1 MKRAFTLIELL
12 VVIAIIAILA
22 AILFPVFAQAK
33 LAAKKTVALSNAK
46 ELALSIAIYQ
56 NDYDDAVVKSYFGA
70 PPQCANPPGNWGGVP
85 GTYIF
90 DWYSWRHAVLPYTS
104 KSTQL
109 LTDPTNQF
117 NQPQDATDQVAIP
130 GAPDNVNLTTNFAGN
145 GAILGFANAGCWNSA
160 NENPGLDTLDGLANP
175 ADTILLAP
183 NRTNYIT
190 VKWMFGNN
198 HGEAGKFNG
207 LASATDGQNVDPS
220 ACISPL
226 PHPSSP
232 TCPATGLGPIH
243 SNGGIMTFVW
253 CDGHAKTKT
262 YTQTLQTGNANGD
275 SWDSAIQPNDD
286 NSAPTQADRVW
297 VSQHLFTEYK

>member
-1 MKRAFTLIELL
+1 MKGAFTLIELL

-33 LAAKKTVALSNAK
+33 LAAKRTVALSNAK
-46 ELALSIAIYQ
+46 QLALSIAIYQ

-70 PPQCANPPGNWGGVP
+70 PPECASPAGNWGGVP

-90 DWYSWRHAVLPYTS
+90 DWYSWRHAILPYTS

-117 NQPQDATDQVAIP
+117 NQPAHATDIVAIP
-130 GAPDNVNLTTNFAGN
+130 GAPDNVDLTTNFAGN

-160 NENPGLDTLDGLANP
+160 NENPGLDTLDGLSDP

-207 LASATDGQNVDPS
+207 LATVDDGQVLAPYN
-220 ACISPL
+220 CITPIGAT
-226 PHPSSP
+226 SP
-232 TCPATGLGPIH
+232 TCPASGMGALH
-243 SNGGIMTFVW
+243 SNTGQMTFVW

-262 YTQTLQTGNANGD
+262 YTQTLATGNANSD
-275 SWDSAIQPNDD
+275 EWDSAIQPNDD
-286 NSAPTQADRVW
+286 NTVPTQADRVW
-297 VSQHLFTEYK
+297 VSQHLFNEYK